1 MTADELE
8 EFIQQLSSP
17 SIVRWHKEGER
28 QYDFELKGK
37 KHNWNVSLHFPSK
50 FPYQLPIAEL
60 LDKSFIGTIPHVNK
74 DGVICIEESDS
85 VLIDYKRPIAV
96 IESYLS
102 DALCL
107 LERVKLKIYQD
118 ELFDE
123 YEGYFESNPKVNS
136 FYYAQDNLEQVSLKI
151 IYKEN
156 YRVEKYAIPALLYD
170 KNSPLPLKFSNVGEN
185 NDLQVINII
194 HLPLLEP
201 ALPPANGED
210 ISSNYLTS
218 LQRNISDKNAVKLNN
233 LLKKERSKNQFF
245 VLLSF
250 PRSSGERSL
259 LLLQFTANQALE
271 HPLLSSDERWG
282 IKPHSIQRHNKGYLL
297 ERGGANNILTTKK
310 VAVVGCGSVGSEVVS
325 LLAKTG
331 IGKIIMVDDDALEA
345 DNIYRHRLGGRYLN
359 FKPNPKSGVISKI
372 YKVSALAD
380 ELRNNLPHIK
390 LSAKP
395 IKFEKAAYDK
405 DFLSTD
411 LVIVAV
417 GSPTTNLLINK
428 KLKALG
434 LHNVI
439 FCWNEAAGY
448 GGHSVA
454 LNLIQSC
461 FECLYTNTV
470 GFTLEGELNLLNTGQ
485 QISKNLTGCAGV
497 FTPFSNLDS
506 TNTAILAAQQSLDF
520 LLNSKHSV
528 AITWKGNGNY
538 RLETTSRYDSIAL
551 KDQVDL
557 VKNKNCRVCNEQ

>member
-1 MTADELE
+1 MTAVELE
-8 EFIQQLSSP
+8 DSIQQISSP

-28 QYDFELKGK
+28 QYDFELQGK
-37 KHNWNVSLHFPSK
+37 KHNWNVSLHFPK
-50 FPYQLPIAEL
+50 NFPYQLPVAEL
-60 LDKSFIGTIPHVNK
+60 RDKSFIGRIPHINK

-85 VLIDYKRPIAV
+85 MLIDYERPTAI
-96 IESYLS
+96 IEFYLS
-102 DALCL
+102 DALRL
-107 LERVKLKIYQD
+107 LERVRLRIYQD

-123 YEGYFESNPKVNS
+123 YEGYFECRPKVNS
-136 FYYAQDNLEQVSLKI
+136 FYHAQDNLEQVSLKI

-156 YRVEKYAIPALLYD
+156 NRVEKHAIPALLYD
-170 KNSPLPLKFSNVGEN
+170 KNSSLPLEFSNVSEN

-218 LQRNISDKNAVKLNN
+218 LQRNISDKNSVKLNK
-233 LLKKERSKNQFF
+233 LLAKERSKNQFF
-245 VLLSF
+245 ILLSF
-250 PRSSGERSL
+250 PRSSGERSQ
-259 LLLQFTANQALE
+259 LLLQFMAKQTLD
-271 HPLLSSDERWG
+271 HPLLSSDQRWS
-282 IKPHSIQRHNKGYLL
+282 IRPHSIQRHNKGYLL
-297 ERGGANNILTTKK
+297 ERGGANSILTTKQ
-310 VAVVGCGSVGSEVVS
+310 VAIVGCGSVGSEVIS

-331 IGKIIMVDDDALEA
+331 IGEVIMVDDDALEA

-359 FKPNPKSGVISKI
+359 FKPNPKSGVIRKV

-390 LSAKP
+390 FTAKP
-395 IKFEKAAYDK
+395 MQFEKAANEK
-405 DFLSTD
+405 DFLSSD

-417 GSPTTNLLINK
+417 GSPTTNLFINK

-454 LNLIQSC
+454 LNLMQSC

-470 GFTLEGELNLLNTGQ
+470 GFTLEGDLNLLKTSQ
-485 QISKNLTGCAGV
+485 KISRNLTGCAGV

-506 TNTAILAAQQSLDF
+506 TNTAILAAQQSLEFF
-520 LLNSKHSV
+520 LNGKHSV
-528 AITWKGNGNY
+528 AMTWKGNGNY
-538 RLETTSRYDSIAL
+538 RLETTSRYDSVSL